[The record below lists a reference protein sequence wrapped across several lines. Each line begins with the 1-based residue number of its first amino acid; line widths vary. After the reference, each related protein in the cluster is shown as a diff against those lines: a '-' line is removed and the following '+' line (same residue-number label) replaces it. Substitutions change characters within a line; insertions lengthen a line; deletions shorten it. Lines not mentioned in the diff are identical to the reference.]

1 MRPAGQISEEMREKH
16 GYPELTPE
24 LRAKV
29 FGLNG
34 AAVYGLGVEDVKKH
48 AANDAVDRLRRRY
61 APVREPSHLTY
72 GPSTRRQFLRLQRG
86 QAGRPA

>member
-1 MRPAGQISEEMREKH
+1 M
-16 GYPELTPE
+16 
-24 LRAKV
+24 
-29 FGLNG
+29 FGRNG
-34 AAVYGLGVEDVKKH
+34 AAVYGLGIEDVQKH

-61 APVREPSHLTY
+61 APAREPSHLTY